1 MVKSVQLLRVGF
13 WTACF
18 SVENK
23 TEIPAEGNA
32 ADADKKTEWTRQ
44 KHTCRGQPP
53 SETNKQP
60 NKQITNLFFL
70 GDTKCLKI

>member
-32 ADADKKTEWTRQ
+32 ADADKKTE
-44 KHTCRGQPP
+44 
-53 SETNKQP
+53 
-60 NKQITNLFFL
+60 
-70 GDTKCLKI
+70 

>member
-1 MVKSVQLLRVGF
+1 MLQPCVRCYPYPHNPLFVGLKEMVKSVQLLRVGF

-32 ADADKKTEWTRQ
+32 ADADKKTE
-44 KHTCRGQPP
+44 
-53 SETNKQP
+53 
-60 NKQITNLFFL
+60 
-70 GDTKCLKI
+70 